1 MSAKSGL
8 RRAIGIIIGAQALA
22 LGALAQTPDT
32 RQPNDRATTQSP
44 TGGATTTRD
53 ASDANS
59 SSSEWDRG
67 ADPTRSQSTGE
78 NTSSTTSRTGAGAA
92 TDHST
97 MDHSK
102 DQAHMQPVTAQ
113 EFATKAATIGKA
125 EVELAQLAL
134 NNTKNEEVRLY
145 AERMVKDHTAADQ
158 KLRKIAAE
166 ENLQLPD
173 KLDAKH
179 QALKQKLAGLKD
191 DAFDREYKKNME
203 MGHQEAVALFES
215 AAQTQQMPQDLK
227 QFAASTLPTLEK
239 HHDLAQEI
247 DAKES
252 R

>member
-8 RRAIGIIIGAQALA
+8 GRAIGILIGAQALA

-32 RQPNDRATTQSP
+32 RQQTDRATTTQGAPGSP
-44 TGGATTTRD
+44 TTTQDPRTTQD
-53 ASDANS
+53 PSDANS
-59 SSSEWDRG
+59 SSRDWDRG
-67 ADPTRSQSTGE
+67 ADPTRSE
-78 NTSSTTSRTGAGAA
+78 SRTGETPT
-92 TDHST
+92 TDHSR

-102 DQAHMQPVTAQ
+102 DQAKMKPVTAQ
-113 EFATKAATIGKA
+113 EFATKAAVIGKA

-158 KLRKIAAE
+158 KLRKIAAK
-166 ENLQLPD
+166 ENLQLPQS
-173 KLDAKH
+173 LDAKH

-215 AAQTQQMPQDLK
+215 AAQTAQMPQDLK
-227 QFAASTLPTLEK
+227 AFAASTLPTLEK
-239 HHDLAQEI
+239 HHNLAQEI
-247 DAKES
+247 DAPA
-252 R
+252 RR